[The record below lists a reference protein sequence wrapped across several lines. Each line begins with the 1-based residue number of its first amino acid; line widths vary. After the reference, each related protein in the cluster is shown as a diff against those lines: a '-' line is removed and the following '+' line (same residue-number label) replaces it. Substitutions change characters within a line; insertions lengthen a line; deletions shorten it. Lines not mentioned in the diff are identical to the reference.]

1 MVVVMA
7 AGSTTTR
14 ASMAA
19 TQPLLSIRKDPRST
33 RTRNRLGISSSS
45 QLGTTSVQAYSLG
58 GQEPH
63 LPGILGVPWC
73 HLDKCLLKEVQGG
86 AEEAHITAPQVDLA
100 IVNRLQ

>member
-1 MVVVMA
+1 MEMA

-19 TQPLLSIRKDPRST
+19 IQPLLFTRKDLRST
-33 RTRNRLGISSSS
+33 LTRNRLGISSSS
-45 QLGTTSVQAYSLG
+45 QLGTMLVQAYSLG

-63 LPGILGVPWC
+63 LLGILGVPWC
-73 HLDKCLLKEVQGG
+73 HLDKCLQKEVRGG
-86 AEEAHITAPQVDLA
+86 AEGAHITAPQVDLA

>member
-1 MVVVMA
+1 MVVEMA

-14 ASMAA
+14 ASMVA
-19 TQPLLSIRKDPRST
+19 TQPLLSIRKEPRST
-33 RTRNRLGISSSS
+33 LTRNRLGISSSS

-63 LPGILGVPWC
+63 LLGILGVLWC
-73 HLDKCLLKEVQGG
+73 HQDKCLLKEVQGG
-86 AEEAHITAPQVDLA
+86 AEGAHITAPQVDLA

>member
-1 MVVVMA
+1 MLVEMA

-19 TQPLLSIRKDPRST
+19 TQPLLSIRKDLRST
-33 RTRNRLGISSSS
+33 RTRSRLGISSSS

-63 LPGILGVPWC
+63 LLGILGVPWC
-73 HLDKCLLKEVQGG
+73 HQDKYLLKEVQGG
-86 AEEAHITAPQVDLA
+86 AEGARITAPQVDLA

>member
-1 MVVVMA
+1 MEMA

-33 RTRNRLGISSSS
+33 HTRNRLGISSSS
-45 QLGTTSVQAYSLG
+45 PLGTMLVQAYSLG

-63 LPGILGVPWC
+63 LPGILGVLWC
-73 HLDKCLLKEVQGG
+73 HLDKFLLKGVRGG
-86 AEEAHITAPQVDLA
+86 VEEARITAPQVDLA

>member
-1 MVVVMA
+1 MVVEMA

-19 TQPLLSIRKDPRST
+19 TQPLLSIRKDPRNT

-73 HLDKCLLKEVQGG
+73 HQDKCLLKEVQGG

>member
-1 MVVVMA
+1 MEMA
-7 AGSTTTR
+7 VGSTTTR
-14 ASMAA
+14 ASMVAI
-19 TQPLLSIRKDPRST
+19 QPLLSTRKDLRST

-45 QLGTTSVQAYSLG
+45 PLGTLLVQVYSLG

-73 HLDKCLLKEVQGG
+73 HQDKCLLKEVPGG
-86 AEEAHITAPQVDLA
+86 AEEARITAPQVDLA

>member
-1 MVVVMA
+1 MVEMS

-33 RTRNRLGISSSS
+33 LTRNRLGISSSS

-63 LPGILGVPWC
+63 LLGILGVPWC
-73 HLDKCLLKEVQGG
+73 HQDKCLLKEVPGG
-86 AEEAHITAPQVDLA
+86 AEEARTMAPQADLA

>member
-1 MVVVMA
+1 MA

-14 ASMAA
+14 ASMAVI
-19 TQPLLSIRKDPRST
+19 QPLLSIRKDPLNT
-33 RTRNRLGISSSS
+33 LTRNRSGISSSS

-73 HLDKCLLKEVQGG
+73 HLDKFLLKEVQGG
-86 AEEAHITAPQVDLA
+86 AEGAHITAPQVDLA

>member
-1 MVVVMA
+1 MVETA
-7 AGSTTTR
+7 ADSTTTR
-14 ASMAA
+14 VSMAA
-19 TQPLLSIRKDPRST
+19 TLPLLSIRKDPRST
-33 RTRNRLGISSSS
+33 RTRSKLGISSSS

-73 HLDKCLLKEVQGG
+73 HQAKCLLKEVPGG
-86 AEEAHITAPQVDLA
+86 AEEARTTAPQVDLA

>member
-1 MVVVMA
+1 MA

-14 ASMAA
+14 ASMEA
-19 TQPLLSIRKDPRST
+19 TQPLLSTRKDLRST

-45 QLGTTSVQAYSLG
+45 RLGTTSVQAYSLG

-63 LPGILGVPWC
+63 LLGILGVPWC
-73 HLDKCLLKEVQGG
+73 HQAKCLLKEVPGG
-86 AEEAHITAPQVDLA
+86 AEEARITAPQVDLA

>member
-1 MVVVMA
+1 VEMA

-45 QLGTTSVQAYSLG
+45 QLGNMLVQVYSLG

-63 LPGILGVPWC
+63 LLGILGVPWC
-73 HLDKCLLKEVQGG
+73 HQAKCLLKEVQGG

-100 IVNRLQ
+100 TVNRLQ

>member
-1 MVVVMA
+1 MA

-19 TQPLLSIRKDPRST
+19 TQPLLSIRKDLRST
-33 RTRNRLGISSSS
+33 RTRNKLGISSSS
-45 QLGTTSVQAYSLG
+45 QLGTMSVQAYSLG

-63 LPGILGVPWC
+63 LLGILGVLWC
-73 HLDKCLLKEVQGG
+73 HLDKFLLKEVQGG
-86 AEEAHITAPQVDLA
+86 AEEARITAPQVDLA